1 MSTLGKVNDATAAFV
16 LFGLGSGNE
25 EVVDGEKKKKKTLLF
40 SYFGKNKIGENH
52 SGEEEE
58 GLDFCFVNPLP
69 FSLLCTSLLLLA
81 CCVPGIR
88 FQPVHPT

>member
-1 MSTLGKVNDATAAFV
+1 M
-16 LFGLGSGNE
+16 
-25 EVVDGEKKKKKTLLF
+25 EKKKKNYFVLV
-40 SYFGKNKIGENH
+40 FGKNKIGENH

-58 GLDFCFVNPLP
+58 GLDFCFVNPRPL
-69 FSLLCTSLLLLA
+69 SLLCTSLLPLA